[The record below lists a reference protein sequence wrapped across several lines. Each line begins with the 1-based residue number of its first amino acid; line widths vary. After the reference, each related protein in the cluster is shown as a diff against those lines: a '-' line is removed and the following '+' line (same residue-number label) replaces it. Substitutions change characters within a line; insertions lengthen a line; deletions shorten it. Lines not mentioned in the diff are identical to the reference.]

1 MAALSPGRNHI
12 GGGTSAHHT
21 VNACGLG
28 TPRSLGHLI
37 SMRPLL
43 LAAVLTLAASPAF
56 AYCAVPPPTEDRA
69 QNLANETALTLC
81 QAAELHDTTVFKS
94 QQLQFQADLQA
105 QQKNFELELKM
116 QQTFAAAATPV
127 VPKAF

>member
-1 MAALSPGRNHI
+1 MD
-12 GGGTSAHHT
+12 AHPHL
-21 VNACGLG
+21 VGM
-28 TPRSLGHLI
+28 RS
-37 SMRPLL
+37 LL
-43 LAAVLTLAASPAF
+43 LATLLSLAASPAF
-56 AYCAVPPPTEDRA
+56 AYCAVTPPTEDRA

-81 QAAELHDTTVFKS
+81 QAAELHDQTVVKS

-127 VPKAF
+127 VPQQF